1 MELHKEKNMAIPA
14 MTQVVG
20 ADVEDSVAASGVD
33 GGFEGDILML
43 IKWWIL

>member
-14 MTQVVG
+14 MTKVVG
-20 ADVEDSVAASGVD
+20 ADVEDSVATSGVD
-33 GGFEGDILML
+33 GGFEGDILMS